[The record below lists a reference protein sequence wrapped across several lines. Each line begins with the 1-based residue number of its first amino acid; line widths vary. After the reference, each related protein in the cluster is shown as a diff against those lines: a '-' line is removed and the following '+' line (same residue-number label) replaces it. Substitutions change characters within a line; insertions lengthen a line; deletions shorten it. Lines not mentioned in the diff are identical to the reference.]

1 MTEPPPKRVKTADA
15 TASVETDRRT
25 APVKKIAVLGA
36 GSYGTAIAYVLAKYR
51 RAEKVV
57 LYCRNASQ
65 AEGITKD
72 HVNSRRFTDIK
83 LPDNVVGSS
92 DVGEAI
98 KGSSLIVLGIPT
110 QHLPEFV
117 KKNLTLFEDN
127 VPLVSTAKGIHVKS
141 HKLISQAL
149 EMVLGN
155 RLDQIP
161 LAYLSGPSFAK
172 EMMKGHP
179 MALILASHKLET
191 ATLCQNIMSCLHFR
205 LYTSQD
211 VIGVECGG
219 ALKNPAAIGSG
230 IAQGLGYGQSSI
242 AGIVTRCCKE
252 MRELAIALG

>member
-1 MTEPPPKRVKTADA
+1 MSEPLAKRLKTANA
-15 TASVETDRRT
+15 TPLLPSNSSR

-51 RAEKVV
+51 RAEKVI
-57 LYCRNASQ
+57 LYCRNEAQ
-65 AEGITKD
+65 AEGINRD
-72 HVNSRRFTDIK
+72 HVNSKRFSDVK
-83 LPDNVVGSS
+83 LPDNVVGTSN
-92 DVGEAI
+92 VGEAI
-98 KGSSLIVLGIPT
+98 KGSSLIVLGIPS

-117 KKNLTLFEDN
+117 EDNLMLFEDN
-127 VPLVSTAKGIHVKS
+127 IPLVSTAKGIHVKS
-141 HKLISQAL
+141 HKLMSQAL
-149 EMVLGN
+149 EMVLGT
-155 RLDQIP
+155 RIDQIP

-191 ATLCQNIMSCLHFR
+191 ATLCQDIMSCLHFR

>member
-1 MTEPPPKRVKTADA
+1 MSEPLAKRLKTANA
-15 TASVETDRRT
+15 TPLLPRNSSR
-25 APVKKIAVLGA
+25 APVEKIAVLGA

-51 RAEKVV
+51 RAEKVI
-57 LYCRNASQ
+57 LYCRNEAQ
-65 AEGITKD
+65 AEGINRD
-72 HVNSRRFTDIK
+72 HVNSKRFSDVK
-83 LPDNVVGSS
+83 LPDNVVGTSN
-92 DVGEAI
+92 VGEAI
-98 KGSSLIVLGIPT
+98 KGSSLIVLGIPS

-117 KKNLTLFEDN
+117 EDNLMLFEDN
-127 VPLVSTAKGIHVKS
+127 IPLVSTAKGIHVKS
-141 HKLISQAL
+141 HKLMSQAL
-149 EMVLGN
+149 EMVLGT
-155 RLDQIP
+155 RIDQIP

-191 ATLCQNIMSCLHFR
+191 ATLCQDIMSCLHFR